1 MASVLNFPVDQASP
15 LKTLQANYA
24 LYQGGGEI
32 YVVSN
37 TQLRNYRD
45 GSPKAPEFIRRS
57 AAEILMKRDL
67 EMLPFPS
74 KPTEVIRQFYTDPG
88 THMYL
93 ESAFSPLV
101 EPPTVLN
108 LWRPPV
114 IKPKKGDWRLIRS
127 HLFDVICDGDRRHFS
142 FLLRF
147 MAHMLQCPEEKP
159 GVMLVLLGAQGTGKG
174 AFFQLL
180 EKIWSRS
187 VYRVDDADRGLGKF
201 NAGLGQAYVVILD
214 EALFVGDRR
223 AHDRIKS
230 MVTEPYISIEEKH
243 QPIRVIRSFHRFIA
257 ASNHEHFVQVDDD
270 DRRNFILRVSSR
282 HKQDEKYFTRL
293 FRQIHS
299 DEAVAAF
306 MYALLNVDLNGFNAK
321 QAPKTAEHFEQRMLS
336 FMRFERYWFQLLWSG
351 ELPDFDSCTKEWIS
365 EVFIPTEKLASAAT
379 RSDSTANR
387 YRPITPQEVAKE
399 IARLCPSAIPNRKTS
414 DRYDSLRRGYD
425 LPALQIAR
433 AEFEAAKGFKV
444 DWGEALDPSQ
454 TLPDN
459 ARGSGRLKPNTGDGF
474 KQFARQTRHFLNN

>member
-32 YVVSN
+32 FVVSN
-37 TQLRNYRD
+37 AQLQNYRD
-45 GSPKAPEFIRRS
+45 GGQSPPQFIRRS

-93 ESAFSPLV
+93 ESAFSPSV

-108 LWRPPV
+108 LWRPPG

-282 HKQDEKYFTRL
+282 YKQNEVYFARL
-293 FRQIHS
+293 FNQIHS
-299 DEAVAAF
+299 DDAVAAF
-306 MYALLNVDLNGFNAK
+306 MYALLRVDLNGFNAR
-321 QAPKTAEHFEQRMLS
+321 QAPKTAEHSEQRMLS
-336 FMRFERYWFQLLWSG
+336 LARFERYWFQLLWSG
-351 ELPDFDSCTKEWIS
+351 ELPDFDAYVKGWADGQ
-365 EVFIPTEKLASAAT
+365 FIPTAKLASAANKSDPT
-379 RSDSTANR
+379 SSRHRS
-387 YRPITPQEVAKE
+387 ITPQEVSKE
-399 IARLCPSAIPNRKTS
+399 ITRLCPSAAHTRK
-414 DRYDSLRRGYD
+414 SLSRFEGPQRGYD
-425 LPALQIAR
+425 LPALRIAR

-459 ARGSGRLKPNTGDGF
+459 ARGSGRLKPNTSNGF
-474 KQFARQTRHFLNN
+474 KEFARQTRHLLNY

>member
-1 MASVLNFPVDQASP
+1 MARVLNFPVDQSSP

-67 EMLPFPS
+67 ETLPFSS
-74 KPTEVIRQFYTDPG
+74 KPTEVIRQFYSDPG

-93 ESAFSPLV
+93 ELAFSPLA

-114 IKPKKGDWRLIRS
+114 IEPKRGDWGLVRS
-127 HLFDVICDGDRRHFS
+127 HLLEVICDGDRRHFS
-142 FLLRF
+142 YLLRF
-147 MAHMLQCPEEKP
+147 IAHMLQRPEEKP

-180 EKIWSRS
+180 ERIWSRS
-187 VYRVDDADRGLGKF
+187 VYRVDDVDRGLGKF
-201 NAGLGQAYVVILD
+201 NAGLGQAYVITLD

-223 AHDRIKS
+223 SQDRMKS
-230 MVTEPYISIEEKH
+230 LITEPYISIEEKH
-243 QPIRVIRSFHRFIA
+243 QPIRVIRSFHRFVA
-257 ASNHEHFVQVDDD
+257 ASNHEHFAQVDND

-282 HKQDEKYFTRL
+282 YKQNERYFTRL
-293 FRQIHS
+293 FNQIHS
-299 DEAVAAF
+299 DDAVAAF
-306 MYALLNVDLNGFNAK
+306 MYALLKVDLAGFNAR
-321 QAPKTAEHFEQRMLS
+321 QAPKTAEHSEQRMLS
-336 FMRFERYWFQLLWSG
+336 LTRFERYWFQLLWSG
-351 ELPDFDSCTKEWIS
+351 ELPDFEAYMKGWSDGQ
-365 EVFIPTEKLASAAT
+365 FIPTAKLASAANK
-379 RSDSTANR
+379 SDSTSSR
-387 YRPITPQEVAKE
+387 HRSITPQEVSKE
-399 IARLCPSAIPNRKTS
+399 ITRLCPSAVHTRK
-414 DRYDSLRRGYD
+414 SLGRFDGPQRGYD
-425 LPALQIAR
+425 LPALRIAR

-459 ARGSGRLKPNTGDGF
+459 VRRSGRLKPNTSNGF
-474 KQFARQTRHFLNN
+474 EQFARQTRHFLNN

>member
-15 LKTLQANYA
+15 LKMLQANYA

-45 GSPKAPEFIRRS
+45 SGQSPPQFIRRN
-57 AAEILMKRDL
+57 AAEILMRRDL
-67 EMLPFPS
+67 EMLPFS
-74 KPTEVIRQFYTDPG
+74 FKPIEVIRQFYPDPG
-88 THMYL
+88 THVYV

-114 IKPKKGDWRLIRS
+114 IEPKKGDWRLIRS
-127 HLFDVICDGDRRHFS
+127 HLFDVICDRNRRHFS
-142 FLLRF
+142 YLLRF
-147 MAHMLQCPEEKP
+147 MAHMLQRPEEKP

-180 EKIWSRS
+180 ERIWSRS
-187 VYRVDDADRGLGKF
+187 VYRVDDVDRGLGKF

-223 AHDRIKS
+223 SQDRMKS
-230 MVTEPYISIEEKH
+230 LITEPYISIEEKH
-243 QPIRVIRSFHRFIA
+243 QPIRVIRSFHRFVA
-257 ASNHEHFVQVDDD
+257 ASNHEHFAQVDDD

-282 HKQDEKYFTRL
+282 YKQNEGYFARL
-293 FRQIHS
+293 FNQIHS
-299 DEAVAAF
+299 DDAVAAF
-306 MYALLNVDLNGFNAK
+306 MYALLNVDLNGFNAR
-321 QAPKTAEHFEQRMLS
+321 QAPKTAEHAEQRMLS
-336 FMRFERYWFQLLWSG
+336 LARFERYWFQLLWSG
-351 ELPDFDSCTKEWIS
+351 EFSGLDSYEREWAG
-365 EVFIPTEKLASAAT
+365 EVFVSTSDLELAAT
-379 RSDSTANR
+379 KSDSAANR
-387 YRPITPQEVAKE
+387 YRPITPQEVARE
-399 IARLCPSAIPNRKTS
+399 ITRLCPSATYDRKPLYRGS
-414 DRYDSLRRGYD
+414 GLHRGYV
-425 LPALQIAR
+425 LPALGTAR
-433 AEFEAAKGFKV
+433 TEFESAKGLKI

-459 ARGSGRLKPNTGDGF
+459 ARGSGRLKPNTGNGF
-474 KQFARQTRHFLNN
+474 EQFARQTRHFLNN